1 MMGNLIIFSDLDG
14 TLLDQR
20 RGYSFDEAS
29 PALEAVRDKGIPLIL
44 CSSKTR
50 AEVEV
55 IRGRMG
61 NEDPYIVENGGAI
74 FIPEGYFDFILERV
88 RKEAGY
94 LVIELGTSYG
104 NLRRALKEIE
114 GQAGCRLLGYGDMS
128 AEEVSAWGVDYLCP
142 KPCSLNQLLLLN
154 RLLDED

>member
-20 RGYSFDEAS
+20 RGDSFDEAS

-94 LVIELGTSYG
+94 LVIELGTS
-104 NLRRALKEIE
+104 
-114 GQAGCRLLGYGDMS
+114 
-128 AEEVSAWGVDYLCP
+128 
-142 KPCSLNQLLLLN
+142 
-154 RLLDED
+154 